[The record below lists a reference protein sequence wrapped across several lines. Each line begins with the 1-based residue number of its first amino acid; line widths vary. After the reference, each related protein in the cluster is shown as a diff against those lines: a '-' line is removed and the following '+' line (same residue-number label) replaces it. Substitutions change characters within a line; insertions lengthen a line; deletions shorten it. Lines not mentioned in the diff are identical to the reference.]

1 MTNKITE
8 DPRIDPRIKEQWKDI
23 NKVVDEMTIEIIS
36 YYDTPGTNIC
46 GLQKITFFG
55 KDIDE
60 TTKGNS

>member
-1 MTNKITE
+1 
-8 DPRIDPRIKEQWKDI
+8 
-23 NKVVDEMTIEIIS
+23 MTIEIIS

-46 GLQKITFFG
+46 GLQEITFFG